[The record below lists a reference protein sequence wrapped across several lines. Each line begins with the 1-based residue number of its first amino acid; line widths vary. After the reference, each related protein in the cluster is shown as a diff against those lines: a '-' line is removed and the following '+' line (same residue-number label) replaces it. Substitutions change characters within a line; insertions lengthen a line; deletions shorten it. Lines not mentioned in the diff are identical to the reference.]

1 MQPLGK
7 RRDPAD
13 SFPMLA
19 FLRTVGPLEKVY
31 FPRTSAAHTV
41 HGMKE
46 KKGLASEAL

>member
-19 FLRTVGPLEKVY
+19 FLRDGRASLKVY
-31 FPRTSAAHTV
+31 FPRTSAAHTW
-41 HGMKE
+41 HEG